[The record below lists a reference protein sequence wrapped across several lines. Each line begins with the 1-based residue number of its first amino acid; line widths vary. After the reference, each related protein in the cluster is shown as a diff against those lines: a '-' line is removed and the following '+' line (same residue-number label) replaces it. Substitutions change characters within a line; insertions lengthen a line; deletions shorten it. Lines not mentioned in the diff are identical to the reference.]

1 MGAFS
6 QFSVARE
13 LWQRGDLEQA
23 LAEVDRVVGLF
34 GKSVEALES
43 KLANRLIRYLG
54 SEVAFPTIS

>member
-1 MGAFS
+1 MGTFS

-34 GKSVEALES
+34 RV
-43 KLANRLIRYLG
+43 
-54 SEVAFPTIS
+54 